1 MIKINLLYR
10 QMHHNLTY
18 QNLWHLPV
26 KDQHAGDQLS
36 LEIIALQMIVECIV
50 LTLVFLEVMH
60 LPVKW

>member
-1 MIKINLLYR
+1 
-10 QMHHNLTY
+10 MHHNLTY